1 MTYPPKKY
9 GPPPQKYCACGAP
22 KNRFSQH
29 CRKCFEKLIAD
40 NIGQITAGL
49 KGKLI
54 ASAPAL
60 TTQLAGRDRRIAEL
74 EEIILIAKVALG
86 NIAEDRLAISHK
98 EYARGQRERI
108 DEHLAA
114 LKGKL

>member
-1 MTYPPKKY
+1 MDYL
-9 GPPPQKYCACGAP
+9 
-22 KNRFSQH
+22 KN
-29 CRKCFEKLIAD
+29 L
-40 NIGQITAGL
+40 L
-49 KGKLI
+49 KGEKVAREIQRLNGELI